1 MKKEMS
7 EIKRRALLAKQ
18 RLKMGYWQR
27 MQDEQSRM
35 ADATKNSA
43 LIESAR
49 SARLREFEMDS
60 RRALGDDFA
69 ERDERL
75 YGKVRDMLDKDE
87 DVTDPIGRLVDG
99 DVFDKL
105 DADNR
110 QRYILEL
117 SAKFRE
123 LKERYYKEKSKY
135 V

>member
-1 MKKEMS
+1 MKKEIS
-7 EIKRRALLAKQ
+7 EIKRRAMLAKQ

-27 MQDEQSRM
+27 MQEERDKVMVATNNSEVIHSAHNARM
-35 ADATKNSA
+35 
-43 LIESAR
+43 
-49 SARLREFEMDS
+49 REFERDT

-69 ERDERL
+69 ERDEQL
-75 YGKVRDMLDKDE
+75 YGKVRAMLDRDE
-87 DVTDPIGRLVDG
+87 DITNPIGQLVDKE
-99 DVFDKL
+99 VFDKL
-105 DADNR
+105 DEGNR

>member
-18 RLKMGYWQR
+18 RLKMGFWQR

-87 DVTDPIGRLVDG
+87 DVTDPIGRLVDR

>member
-87 DVTDPIGRLVDG
+87 DVTDPIGRLVDM

>member
-27 MQDEQSRM
+27 MREEQDRVAE
-35 ADATKNSA
+35 ATNDSA
-43 LIESAR
+43 VIRSAR
-49 SARLREFEMDS
+49 NARLREFEQQS

-69 ERDERL
+69 VRDERR
-75 YGKVRDMLDKDE
+75 YGKGRDMRDRDE
-87 DVTDPIGRLVDG
+87 DVSPPIGRLVDRE
-99 DVFDKL
+99 VFDSL
-105 DADNR
+105 DDGNK

-123 LKERYYKEKSKY
+123 LKERYYKEKSKF

>member
-87 DVTDPIGRLVDG
+87 DVTDPIGRLVDR
-99 DVFDKL
+99 DIFDKL

>member
-27 MQDEQSRM
+27 MREEQDRVAE
-35 ADATKNSA
+35 ATNDSA
-43 LIESAR
+43 VIRSAR
-49 SARLREFEMDS
+49 NARLREFEQQS

-75 YGKVRDMLDKDE
+75 YGKVRDMLDRDE
-87 DVTDPIGRLVDG
+87 DVSDPIGRLVDRE
-99 DVFDKL
+99 VFDSL
-105 DADNR
+105 DDGNK

-123 LKERYYKEKSKY
+123 LKERDYKEKSKF

>member
-7 EIKRRALLAKQ
+7 EIKRRALLAEQ

-87 DVTDPIGRLVDG
+87 DVTDPIGRLVDR

>member
-87 DVTDPIGRLVDG
+87 DVADPIGRLVDR

>member
-27 MQDEQSRM
+27 MREEQDRVAE
-35 ADATKNSA
+35 ATNDSA
-43 LIESAR
+43 VIRSAR
-49 SARLREFEMDS
+49 NARLREFEQQS

-75 YGKVRDMLDKDE
+75 YGKVRDMLDRDE
-87 DVTDPIGRLVDG
+87 DVSDPIGRLVDKE
-99 DVFDKL
+99 VFDSL
-105 DADNR
+105 DDSNK

-123 LKERYYKEKSKY
+123 LKERYYKEKSKF

>member
-87 DVTDPIGRLVDG
+87 NVTDPIGRLVDR
-99 DVFDKL
+99 DIFDKL

>member
-27 MQDEQSRM
+27 MREEQDRVAE
-35 ADATKNSA
+35 ATNDSA
-43 LIESAR
+43 VIRSAR
-49 SARLREFEMDS
+49 NARLREFEQQS

-75 YGKVRDMLDKDE
+75 YGKVRDMLDRDE
-87 DVTDPIGRLVDG
+87 DVSDPIGRLVDRE
-99 DVFDKL
+99 VFDSL
-105 DADNR
+105 DDGNK

-123 LKERYYKEKSKY
+123 LKERYYKEKSKF

>member
-49 SARLREFEMDS
+49 SARLREFEMNS

-87 DVTDPIGRLVDG
+87 DVTDPIGRLVDR

>member
-27 MQDEQSRM
+27 MREEQDRVAE
-35 ADATKNSA
+35 ATNDSA
-43 LIESAR
+43 VIRSAR
-49 SARLREFEMDS
+49 YARLREFEQQS

-75 YGKVRDMLDKDE
+75 YGKVRDMLDRDE
-87 DVTDPIGRLVDG
+87 DVSDPIGRLVDRE
-99 DVFDKL
+99 VFDSL
-105 DADNR
+105 DDGNK

-123 LKERYYKEKSKY
+123 LKERYYKEKSKF

>member
-87 DVTDPIGRLVDG
+87 DVTDPIGRLVDR

>member
-87 DVTDPIGRLVDG
+87 DVTDPIG
-99 DVFDKL
+99 
-105 DADNR
+105 
-110 QRYILEL
+110 
-117 SAKFRE
+117 SW
-123 LKERYYKEKSKY
+123 
-135 V
+135 

>member
-87 DVTDPIGRLVDG
+87 DVTDPIGRLVG
-99 DVFDKL
+99 RDVFDKL

>member
-1 MKKEMS
+1 
-7 EIKRRALLAKQ
+7 
-18 RLKMGYWQR
+18 
-27 MQDEQSRM
+27 MQDDQRRM

-87 DVTDPIGRLVDG
+87 NVTDPIGRLVDR
-99 DVFDKL
+99 DIFDKL

>member
-69 ERDERL
+69 ERDERI

-87 DVTDPIGRLVDG
+87 DVTDPIGRLVDR

>member
-27 MQDEQSRM
+27 MREEQDRVAE
-35 ADATKNSA
+35 ATNDSA
-43 LIESAR
+43 VIRSAR
-49 SARLREFEMDS
+49 NARLREFEQQS

-75 YGKVRDMLDKDE
+75 YGKVRDMLDRDE
-87 DVTDPIGRLVDG
+87 DVSDPIGRLVDRE
-99 DVFDKL
+99 VFDSL
-105 DADNR
+105 DDGNK

-123 LKERYYKEKSKY
+123 LKERYYKEKSKC

>member
-87 DVTDPIGRLVDG
+87 NVTDPIGRLVDR

>member
-27 MQDEQSRM
+27 MREEQDRVAE
-35 ADATKNSA
+35 ATNDSA
-43 LIESAR
+43 VIRSAR
-49 SARLREFEMDS
+49 NARLREFEQQS
-60 RRALGDDFA
+60 RRALGDDFV

-75 YGKVRDMLDKDE
+75 YGKVRDMLDRDE
-87 DVTDPIGRLVDG
+87 DVSDPIGRLVDRE
-99 DVFDKL
+99 VFDSL
-105 DADNR
+105 DDGNK

-123 LKERYYKEKSKY
+123 LKERYYKEKSKF

>member
-35 ADATKNSA
+35 ADATKNCA

-87 DVTDPIGRLVDG
+87 DVTDPIGRLVDR